1 MVRRNRRIIILEEVR
16 MSISIKKILIN
27 KPATIVYFDDGTKTV
42 VKCSH
47 NDTWDTEKGIAMAI
61 AKRAMNNPQNFNEI
75 LYKMVR
81 DAENPKKTNYNKN
94 STKKISKREEDEI
107 NGVIELLNSL
117 FELFK

>member
-1 MVRRNRRIIILEEVR
+1 

-27 KPATIVYFDDGTKTV
+27 KPATIVYFSDGTKTV

-61 AKRAMNNPQNFNEI
+61 AKRAMNNPTNFNEI
-75 LYKMVR
+75 LYKMVH
-81 DAENPKKTNYNKN
+81 DAENPKKTNYKN
-94 STKKISKREEDEI
+94 NSSKKISKREEDEI